1 MPVIGTSRNTS
12 SMVSIITPTYNRA
25 TFLKNALAYF
35 RSQNYRDI
43 EWLILDDSLQ
53 EAPAFSDLADRN
65 IFYERIDRKLSVG
78 EKRNLLIEKSHGEI
92 IVQFDD
98 DDYYC
103 PDYVRTMVSALSTLN
118 ADLINLRGWF
128 LYDCRSRFFGYWNLM
143 QKEGLHYRC
152 DQAGVVQ
159 LMLNSENNGGLA
171 DNHLGYGFS
180 YAFKKKVWKE
190 VKFPEIDWNEDGE
203 FSLKA
208 SSKFKVD
215 GIKDTTGICLHI
227 LHLASTSRCFP
238 QHHLPS
244 FLLQRLFP
252 ALEYPVQS
260 LTIEME
266 KPSAL
271 QGLPAFP
278 ASFESIRYKSTEGHQ

>member
-1 MPVIGTSRNTS
+1 M
-12 SMVSIITPTYNRA
+12 
-25 TFLKNALAYF
+25 
-35 RSQNYRDI
+35 
-43 EWLILDDSLQ
+43 
-53 EAPAFSDLADRN
+53 FSDLADRN

-78 EKRNLLIEKSHGEI
+78 EKRNLLIDKSHGEI

-190 VKFPEIDWNEDGE
+190 VKFPEIDWSPYLAT
-203 FSLKA
+203 FRRK
-208 SSKFKVD
+208 KPFW
-215 GIKDTTGICLHI
+215 TTV
-227 LHLASTSRCFP
+227 
-238 QHHLPS
+238 
-244 FLLQRLFP
+244 QRIWARGP
-252 ALEYPVQS
+252 AGRS
-260 LTIEME
+260 
-266 KPSAL
+266 PSARCEVS
-271 QGLPAFP
+271 GIGIIGWAAWP
-278 ASFESIRYKSTEGHQ
+278 

>member
-128 LYDCRSRFFGYWNLM
+128 LYEIFLRL
-143 QKEGLHYRC
+143 QEEGLER
-152 DQAGVVQ
+152 G
-159 LMLNSENNGGLA
+159 
-171 DNHLGYGFS
+171 
-180 YAFKKKVWKE
+180 
-190 VKFPEIDWNEDGE
+190 
-203 FSLKA
+203 
-208 SSKFKVD
+208 
-215 GIKDTTGICLHI
+215 
-227 LHLASTSRCFP
+227 
-238 QHHLPS
+238 
-244 FLLQRLFP
+244 
-252 ALEYPVQS
+252 
-260 LTIEME
+260 
-266 KPSAL
+266 
-271 QGLPAFP
+271 
-278 ASFESIRYKSTEGHQ
+278 